1 MCYDDHN
8 NAHFIDKKTVNVAGK
23 SVNIQS
29 WQISIQIIMI
39 RMSISQPLL
48 KILPRASQRH
58 EVEVPYKSWLLSMS
72 PLSRIP
78 LGYMVWYSGLSLR
91 I

>member
-8 NAHFIDKKTVNVAGK
+8 NAHFIDNKAVNMDGN
-23 SVNIQS
+23 SVNLQS
-29 WQISIQIIMI
+29 LQISIQIIMI

-58 EVEVPYKSWLLSMS
+58 KIEVPYKS
-72 PLSRIP
+72 
-78 LGYMVWYSGLSLR
+78 
-91 I
+91 